1 MENQS
6 KVEKLAGYLI
16 FLGVLA
22 IVCVTCWYFR
32 SVLVY
37 IILAFLVSLL
47 SQPLMHLL
55 QKIRIKGKSA
65 PTWLLAILSII
76 LVIVGLLFVIVL
88 MIPVVVGIINEASF
102 FSNTSALDGSIT
114 KTVNGW
120 VVSII
125 PSLGPDYDA
134 ISVILNYL
142 KESVSHFSI
151 TGILGSVASVII
163 DLAVGIF
170 AVVFISFFFVK
181 DEKLFSRIVAAL
193 VPDRIEASV
202 TDAIIDIEHLLSRYF
217 VGLLLEM
224 LGVAVLNFL
233 GLSLIARIGVTYAA
247 GIGFI
252 AGILNII
259 PYVGPIIGEVLGTLL
274 CVVLKY
280 GTGVGLDV
288 NIWVFALIVLAIM
301 LTVQLIDNFV
311 LQPIIYSTSIQASPL
326 EIFIVMLM
334 AGHIGGILGML
345 AAIPAYTV
353 IRVIAGR
360 FFYHNKVVRRL
371 MPDMEKEAKLEAAK
385 LEKEANT

>member
-6 KVEKLAGYLI
+6 KLEKLAGYLI

-22 IVCVTCWYFR
+22 IVCVTCWYF
-32 SVLVY
+32 SNVLIYV
-37 IILAFLVSLL
+37 ILAFLVSLL
-47 SQPLMHLL
+47 SQPLMHLM

-65 PTWLLAILSII
+65 PNWLLAILSII
-76 LVIVGLLFVIVL
+76 LVIAILLLVVIMV
-88 MIPVVVGIINEASF
+88 IPVVVSIINEASLF
-102 FSNTSALDGSIT
+102 GDSSSFGNIGDSINEWI
-114 KTVNGW
+114 VGLF
-120 VVSII
+120 
-125 PSLGPDYDA
+125 PSLGMDFDA
-134 ISVILNYL
+134 VSVLLDYL
-142 KESVSHFSI
+142 KGFLSDFSV
-151 TGILGSVASVII
+151 TGLIGSVGSVII

-181 DEKLFSRIVAAL
+181 DKNLFSKIVAAL

-202 TDAIIDIEHLLSRYF
+202 TESIVDIEHLLSRYF

-224 LGVAVLNFL
+224 LCVAVLNFIV
-233 GLSLIARIGVTYAA
+233 LSLIARICVTNAI
-247 GIGFI
+247 GIAFI

-259 PYVGPIIGEVLGTLL
+259 PYVGPIIGEAIGVLL

-301 LTVQLIDNFV
+301 LGVQLIDNFV
-311 LQPIIYSTSIQASPL
+311 LQPIIYSTSIQATPL
-326 EIFIVMLM
+326 EIFIVMLI

-360 FFYHNKVVRRL
+360 FFYHKKFVQRL
-371 MPDMEKEAKLEAAK
+371 MPD
-385 LEKEANT
+385 LEKEISKQ